1 MKILMLIDSLD
12 VGGAESHVEVLA
24 TELSAMGHE
33 IIVASAGGVICKR
46 LRRTTVRCVCL
57 PQILKNGQ
65 KSGGISF
72 GCSFFALQSIISR
85 LVRHIKPDVVH
96 AHTRRTAF
104 LVNRVCKTQKI
115 PLIVTAHALFV
126 MNFPKNL
133 FSKWGNRTIA
143 VSEDIKNHLVAHKIP
158 RDQICVIANGVKLPT
173 RDNGNGIVPRNTA
186 QPTSPPAPLPQTF
199 APEVKLS
206 TPPSQADAPAT
217 SLSAPLSQPTA
228 PATTPSAPPS
238 QTVAPVTTPSAHLS
252 QAVAPATTPPAP
264 PFQTDVL
271 ATAKPFDL
279 PAINGISQKNEVRWM
294 DK

>member
-46 LRRTTVRCVCL
+46 LRRTNVRCVCL
-57 PQILKNGQ
+57 PKILKNGQ
-65 KSGGISF
+65 KSGKCSF
-72 GCSFFALQSIISR
+72 VCSFFALQSIISR

-133 FSKWGNRTIA
+133 LSKWGNQTIV

-158 RDQICVIANGVKLPT
+158 REQISVIANGVKLPT

-186 QPTSPPAPLPQTF
+186 HPTSPPAPLPQTF
-199 APEVKLS
+199 AP
-206 TPPSQADAPAT
+206 
-217 SLSAPLSQPTA
+217 
-228 PATTPSAPPS
+228 ATTVSAS
-238 QTVAPVTTPSAHLS
+238 
-252 QAVAPATTPPAP
+252 
-264 PFQTDVL
+264 
-271 ATAKPFDL
+271 AKPFDL
-279 PAINGISQKNEVRWM
+279 PAINGISQKNEGRWM